1 MIFNLF
7 ISKNE
12 CSFLVDHMHNSY
24 RITLIFVILFV
35 ITDERKVW
43 STIKQRIIGIK
54 LLNIMYICSQKK
66 GVNQET
72 NKWRF
77 PYCHTNQKINKA
89 DHFNFKNLWK

>member
-7 ISKNE
+7 ISKNG

-43 STIKQRIIGIK
+43 STIKQRIIGMK
-54 LLNIMYICSQKK
+54 LLNIN
-66 GVNQET
+66 VFL
-72 NKWRF
+72 F
-77 PYCHTNQKINKA
+77 PKEGRQPGNNWMAISLPSHQPENE
-89 DHFNFKNLWK
+89 